1 MNEPLL
7 ARQIKDALDAGLKVS
22 PEVSARLAVARE
34 RALEH
39 HRVPAPE
46 MLFAAGGRTATRLAG
61 PAQRL
66 TRVLLP
72 IALLVA
78 AVVGLHQWQEHQ
90 RAARRS
96 SGVRLTHSCMR
107 RWSRACAFGDIFA
120 YRCAMPSHLRLRGGS
135 SSSHSLSIGAR
146 MRCWAGVS

>member
-90 RAARRS
+90 RAARIAAQQAVEIEETDARLLTGELPIKAYLDEDFQAWLKRS
-96 SGVRLTHSCMR
+96 SE
-107 RWSRACAFGDIFA
+107 
-120 YRCAMPSHLRLRGGS
+120 
-135 SSSHSLSIGAR
+135 
-146 MRCWAGVS
+146 